1 MLFISE
7 NLLKSVI
14 CSSFLFFISF
24 SPFLGGGCRNK
35 KEKERKNTN
44 KKKSGIGKAQHI
56 IDHGWLIIGISL
68 EDRWLYF
75 CIFFQS

>member
-1 MLFISE
+1 MLVIYE
-7 NLLKSVI
+7 NLLYVV
-14 CSSFLFFISF
+14 LFFFSF
-24 SPFLGGGCRNK
+24 RFLLFSVEAVEIK
-35 KEKERKNTN
+35 KNRKGKILI
-44 KKKSGIGKAQHI
+44 KKRSGIGKVQHI